1 MNFKNLIIT
10 FFALS
15 LVVTSLA
22 VAGHHYYGHGFMM
35 PTGNINE
42 LDTDQNGT
50 LSFDEYLDSY
60 RKQLRAGFDM
70 IDSNNNGE
78 IDAEEWRAFLE
89 VHGIKAE

>member
-1 MNFKNLIIT
+1 MNLKHIIIA
-10 FFALS
+10 FFALT
-15 LVVTSLA
+15 LVVSSFA
-22 VAGHHYYGHGFMM
+22 FAGHHYHGHGSMM
-35 PTGNINE
+35 PSGNMNE

-89 VHGIKAE
+89 VHGIKTE

>member
-1 MNFKNLIIT
+1 MNLKHIIIA
-10 FFALS
+10 FFALT
-15 LVVTSLA
+15 LVVSSFA
-22 VAGHHYYGHGFMM
+22 FAGHHYHGHGFMM
-35 PTGNINE
+35 PSGNMNE